1 MKIFLLL
8 SFLIL
13 AISCSTDKS
22 VYWCGDHACINKK
35 ERKAYF
41 KKTMIVEKKIISK
54 KNKKDLTKSQEIIKK
69 AKENEKKRIANEK
82 KIKKEKKLEQKRLK
96 KEEKKQAKKI
106 KKTKKKNKNKLIT
119 QKETKVVSEGI
130 NSTLST
136 SLQSVDFEEIKDQ
149 IIKKNL
155 IRSYPDIND
164 IPN

>member
-1 MKIFLLL
+1 MKSNSL
-8 SFLIL
+8 
-13 AISCSTDKS
+13 
-22 VYWCGDHACINKK
+22 GGNR
-35 ERKAYF
+35 EE
-41 KKTMIVEKKIISK
+41 EKKQAKI
-54 KNKKDLTKSQEIIKK
+54 TKL
-69 AKENEKKRIANEK
+69 EKKR
-82 KIKKEKKLEQKRLK
+82 LE
-96 KEEKKQAKKI
+96 KEEKIQAKKI